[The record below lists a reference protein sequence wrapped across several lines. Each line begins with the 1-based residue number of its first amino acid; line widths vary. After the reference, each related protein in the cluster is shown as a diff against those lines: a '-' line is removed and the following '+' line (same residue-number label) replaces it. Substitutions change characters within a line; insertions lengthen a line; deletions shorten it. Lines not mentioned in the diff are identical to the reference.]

1 MRKLIVSLALIIII
15 STIMSSCSPKSFA
28 AWMKQSKEE
37 PELMN
42 KVDSIYD
49 EATDEYNKL
58 YKGQV
63 YKFDKL
69 RLFTVT
75 ETARKANE
83 EDVLLS
89 WFQLPLGI
97 GYLDEY
103 YSYTDNDPI
112 FIYMPRLH
120 KTYVRSDY
128 NYETDTFAIEGI
140 DYQFVFSD
148 MLTSSSAFSY
158 NTLYSYPY
166 EKDITLYSTTCPRL
180 QVYLRVFYIS
190 GTWFAGGND
199 DELLF
204 EVSNEYLELLNIK
217 VQVN

>member
-1 MRKLIVSLALIIII
+1 MGRRITVLLLIIA
-15 STIMSSCSPKSFA
+15 TLLTLSSCSPASCA
-28 AWMKQSKEE
+28 NWMRKLNEH
-37 PELMN
+37 PDLMD
-42 KVDSIYD
+42 KVDYQYD
-49 EATDEYNKL
+49 EESDIYYIEYEGQIYNK
-58 YKGQV
+58 
-63 YKFDKL
+63 DSL

-89 WFQLPLGI
+89 WSQLPLGI
-97 GYLDEY
+97 GYLDKY
-103 YSYTDNDPI
+103 YSYTDNDPV

-120 KTYVRSDY
+120 ETYVRSDY

-148 MLTSSSAFSY
+148 MLTPSSAFSY

-166 EKDITLYSTTCPRL
+166 ETDITLYSTTCPRL
-180 QVYLRVFYIS
+180 EVSLCIFYIS

-204 EVSNEYLELLNIK
+204 EVSDEFLELLNI
-217 VQVN
+217 NN